1 MSYSD
6 VHYEWTKKGST
17 LSDKTAFKEFGLTQ
31 NDIIKA
37 INEGKLQ
44 FREGSIYGN
53 PYFRLLRSEVE
64 KLAEERFGKDL
75 FKKKKAK
82 NELKKIN
89 KEIKELKAKILELE
103 KKKAEL
109 NLLLMPD
116 DFLHPAV

>member
-1 MSYSD
+1 
-6 VHYEWTKKGST
+6 
-17 LSDKTAFKEFGLTQ
+17 LTQ

-53 PYFRLLRSEVE
+53 PYSRLLRSEVE

-75 FKKKKAK
+75 FKKKKTK

-89 KEIKELKAKILELE
+89 KEIKELKAKISELE

-116 DFLHPAV
+116 DSLHPAV

>member
-6 VHYEWTKKGST
+6 KNYEWTKKGGT
-17 LSDKTAFKEFGLTQ
+17 LSDKTAFEEFGLTK
-31 NDIIKA
+31 NDIINA

-64 KLAEERFGKDL
+64 KLAEEKFGKDL
-75 FKKKKAK
+75 VFRKKAM

-89 KEIKELKAKILELE
+89 KEIKELKSKIARLEIR
-103 KKKAEL
+103 KNEL
-109 NLLLMPD
+109 TQIIKD
-116 DFLHPAV
+116 